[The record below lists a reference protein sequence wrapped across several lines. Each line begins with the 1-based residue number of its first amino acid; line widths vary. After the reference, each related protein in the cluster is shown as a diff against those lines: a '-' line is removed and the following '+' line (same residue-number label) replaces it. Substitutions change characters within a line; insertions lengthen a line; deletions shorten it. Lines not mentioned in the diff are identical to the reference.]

1 MSGIRNSSEFND
13 PDGEYLD
20 DAEAEYDA
28 SYLVPQASLTEYSM
42 RLIDGDKAGSRWLV
56 VGDNYIYH
64 KNDGS
69 LDEGHTYWECS
80 KRRQSR

>member
-28 SYLVPQASLTEYSM
+28 SYLV
-42 RLIDGDKAGSRWLV
+42 
-56 VGDNYIYH
+56 YIYH